1 MQIVNGFVCMNCTDV
16 ERAQKFV
23 DPAHPKQDATATGP
37 REGANAALSP
47 ADTLTRNA
55 VSFGGSLS
63 HLNALD
69 TQRPSASPAGPAGA
83 KLDILA

>member
-16 ERAQKFV
+16 ERAQKGV
-23 DPAHPKQDATATGP
+23 DPAHPKQDATVAGP
-37 REGANAALSP
+37 RDTANDASSP
-47 ADTLTRNA
+47 AGTLTQNA

-69 TQRPSASPAGPAGA
+69 TNHPSDPLPGTAGA
-83 KLDILA
+83 SLDILA